1 MDFLLNIQKIMAQ
14 VTAAPNSTTI
24 RFRVLDT
31 RPDSVAAGKTILQ
44 MEILPAEAHHDQRF
58 IKPGMVM
65 PGFTF
70 DKVPSKAGD
79 IFIGEAEYLGGPRGG
94 YVQVRNILKQ

>member
-1 MDFLLNIQKIMAQ
+1 MVQ

-24 RFRVLDT
+24 RFRVLDA
-31 RPDSVAAGKTILQ
+31 RPDSLAANKTLLQ
-44 MEILPAEAHHDQRF
+44 LEILPAEAHHDQRF

-70 DKVPSKAGD
+70 DKAQPKAGD
-79 IFIGEAEYLGGPRGG
+79 IYIGEAEYLGGPRGG
-94 YVQVRNILKQ
+94 YVQVRNIMKQ